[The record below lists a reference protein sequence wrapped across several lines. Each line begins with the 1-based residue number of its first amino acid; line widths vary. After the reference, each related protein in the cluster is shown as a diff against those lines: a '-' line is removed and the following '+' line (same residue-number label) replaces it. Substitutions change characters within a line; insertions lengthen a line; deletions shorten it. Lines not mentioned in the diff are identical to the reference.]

1 MTDSYLTLVNSGLS
15 KNIAKKLG
23 LPRPA
28 ILRRYHPGQPLVPGP
43 VLLIGSSAGTEA
55 LATEL
60 LAWGLDVRRHAGP
73 KDKLGAI
80 IVVLDEVSGPE
91 ELAEPMLAVG
101 SSLRSLLPGG
111 RVVTISRP
119 ASAAEAPARAAA
131 RQGIQGTLR
140 SLAHELRGGATGNGI
155 LLDEGV
161 DAKAP
166 SALAALRFFLSGRSA
181 YVDGQFLLV
190 GSPEGQL
197 PADFDRPLAGQV
209 AVVTGAARGIGAA
222 IAKVLHRDG
231 ARVICV
237 DVPAA
242 GEQLAK
248 VSNETGGTAL
258 QLDITGETAGQKILE
273 HAHSR
278 YGRLDIVVHNA
289 GITRDK
295 LLANMDEA
303 KWNSVISVN
312 IASQLRINE
321 ALLASELFPQAP
333 RVVSLASTSGIAGN
347 RGQTNYAAS
356 KAGVIGMVAASAGA
370 FAERGGS
377 INAVAP
383 GFIETEMTA
392 RIPMATREI
401 ARRMLPSLQQGGLPL
416 DVAETISFLVS
427 NAAGGINGQTLR
439 VCGQSLVGA

>member
-1 MTDSYLTLVNSGLS
+1 MSDSYLTFVNNGLS
-15 KNIAKKLG
+15 KSIAKKLG

-60 LAWGLDVRRHAGP
+60 LAWGLDVRRHARP
-73 KDKLGAI
+73 EEKLGAI
-80 IVVLDEVSGPE
+80 IAMLDEVSGPE
-91 ELAEPMLAVG
+91 DLAEPMLAVG

-119 ASAAEAPARAAA
+119 ASAAASPALAAV
-131 RQGIQGTLR
+131 RQGIQGALR

-155 LLDEGV
+155 LLDDGV

-190 GSPEGQL
+190 GSPQGEL
-197 PADFDRPLAGQV
+197 PADFDRPLAGRV

-258 QLDITGETAGQKILE
+258 QLDITDEAAGQKILE
-273 HAHSR
+273 HARSR
-278 YGRLDIVVHNA
+278 Y
-289 GITRDK
+289 
-295 LLANMDEA
+295 
-303 KWNSVISVN
+303 
-312 IASQLRINE
+312 
-321 ALLASELFPQAP
+321 
-333 RVVSLASTSGIAGN
+333 
-347 RGQTNYAAS
+347 
-356 KAGVIGMVAASAGA
+356 
-370 FAERGGS
+370 
-377 INAVAP
+377 
-383 GFIETEMTA
+383 
-392 RIPMATREI
+392 
-401 ARRMLPSLQQGGLPL
+401 
-416 DVAETISFLVS
+416 
-427 NAAGGINGQTLR
+427 
-439 VCGQSLVGA
+439 

>member
-80 IVVLDEVSGPE
+80 IAVLDEVSDPE
-91 ELAEPMLAVG
+91 DLAEPMLAVG

-119 ASAAEAPARAAA
+119 ASTADAPARAAA
-131 RQGIQGTLR
+131 RQGIEGALR

-155 LLDEGV
+155 LLDDAV
-161 DAKAP
+161 DAQAP

-181 YVDGQFLLV
+181 YVDGQFVLV
-190 GSPEGQL
+190 GSPQGEL

-242 GEQLAK
+242 GEQLVK

-258 QLDITGETAGQKILE
+258 QLDITGETAGQKILD

-312 IASQLRINE
+312 LASQLRINE
-321 ALLASELFPQAP
+321 VLLASELFPQVP
-333 RVVSLASTSGIAGN
+333 QVVSLASTSGIAGN

-356 KAGVIGMVAASAGA
+356 KAGVIGMVAASAAA
-370 FAERGGS
+370 FAERGGT

-392 RIPMATREI
+392 KIPMATREI

-427 NAAGGINGQTLR
+427 DAAGGINGQTLR

>member
-1 MTDSYLTLVNSGLS
+1 MTDSYLTLVNTGLS

-43 VLLIGSSAGTEA
+43 VLLIGSSAGTET

-80 IVVLDEVSGPE
+80 IAVLDEVSDPE
-91 ELAEPMLAVG
+91 NLAEPMLAVG

-119 ASAAEAPARAAA
+119 ASTADAPARAAA
-131 RQGIQGTLR
+131 RQGIEGALR

-155 LLDEGV
+155 LLDDAV
-161 DAKAP
+161 DAQAP

-190 GSPEGQL
+190 GSPQGEL

-258 QLDITGETAGQKILE
+258 QLDITSETAGQKILE

-321 ALLASELFPQAP
+321 VLLASELFPQVP
-333 RVVSLASTSGIAGN
+333 QVVSLASTSGIAGN

-356 KAGVIGMVAASAGA
+356 KAGVIGMVAASAAA
-370 FAERGGS
+370 FAERGGT

-392 RIPMATREI
+392 KIPMATREI

-427 NAAGGINGQTLR
+427 DAAGGINGQTLR

>member
-1 MTDSYLTLVNSGLS
+1 MADSYLTLVNSGLT

-43 VLLIGSSAGTEA
+43 VLLIGSSAGTEG

-60 LAWGLDVRRHAGP
+60 LAWGLDVRRHTGP

-80 IVVLDEVSGPE
+80 IAVLDEVSDPAD
-91 ELAEPMLAVG
+91 LAEPMLAVG
-101 SSLRSLLPGG
+101 SSLRNLLPGG

-119 ASAAEAPARAAA
+119 ASTADAPARAAA
-131 RQGIQGTLR
+131 RQGIEGALR

-155 LLDEGV
+155 LLDDAV
-161 DAKAP
+161 DAQAP

-181 YVDGQFLLV
+181 YVDGQFLRI
-190 GSPEGQL
+190 GSPQGEL

-258 QLDITGETAGQKILE
+258 QLDITSEAAGQKILE

-278 YGRLDIVVHNA
+278 YGRLDILVHNA

-303 KWNSVISVN
+303 RWNSVISVN

-321 ALLASELFPQAP
+321 VLLASELFPQAP

-347 RGQTNYAAS
+347 RGRPIMRHPKPGSSAWLPPPRRPSPN
-356 KAGVIGMVAASAGA
+356 AGA
-370 FAERGGS
+370 
-377 INAVAP
+377 P
-383 GFIETEMTA
+383 LT
-392 RIPMATREI
+392 
-401 ARRMLPSLQQGGLPL
+401 PSLP
-416 DVAETISFLVS
+416 ASS
-427 NAAGGINGQTLR
+427 KR
-439 VCGQSLVGA
+439 R